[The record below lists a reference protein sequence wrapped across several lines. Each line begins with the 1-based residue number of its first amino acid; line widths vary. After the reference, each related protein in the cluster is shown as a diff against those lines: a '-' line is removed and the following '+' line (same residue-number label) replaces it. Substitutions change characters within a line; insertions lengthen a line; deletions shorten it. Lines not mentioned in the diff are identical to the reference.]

1 LHPAA
6 KSASL
11 IRLDIRVNPRSDF
24 QFFAPHLVGSAKLF
38 QLTLR
43 NLEVILMYDRFVVE
57 KECHGGV
64 EIKVVSFFFEIKTKK
79 SNKNF
84 KNTSDNFQ
92 VLDTGVD

>member
-1 LHPAA
+1 M
-6 KSASL
+6 
-11 IRLDIRVNPRSDF
+11 
-24 QFFAPHLVGSAKLF
+24 
-38 QLTLR
+38 
-43 NLEVILMYDRFVVE
+43 ILMYDRFVVE

-92 VLDTGVD
+92 VLDTGVDRNGELTFSSFDRSLFSLFARPGPKSSHRNFANASSLAHLLF